1 MFKPIPNYPGYE
13 ISEAGTVRSL
23 KYHEPRLLKPQSLN
37 RGYQIVSLHVHGIPK
52 QLTVHS
58 LVLLTFVGPR
68 PEGQCIRHLDNDPAN
83 NNLDNL
89 VYGSLTDN
97 QQDRLT
103 HGTYG
108 MTLNARKVKVI
119 RGLRH
124 VGWEI
129 KRIAS
134 LFGVSKTCIYRV
146 TRRLTWSN
154 IP

>member
-13 ISEAGTVRSL
+13 ISEAGAVRSL
-23 KYHEPRLLKPQSLN
+23 KYREPRILN
-37 RGYQIVSLHVHGIPK
+37 PRLRRRGYLFVSLYVDGKPHH
-52 QLTVHS
+52 LTIHS

-68 PEGQCIRHLDNDPAN
+68 PEGQYIRHLDNDPAN

-89 VYGSLTDN
+89 VYGSPTEN

-108 MTLNARKVKVI
+108 MALNARKVKVI

-129 KRIAS
+129 RRIAS
-134 LFGVSKTCIYRV
+134 LFGVSISTIGRV
-146 TRRLTWSN
+146 IRRDVWAN